1 MGKTPAEF
9 IFDSSTVLS
18 PMCYAVGAHSIP
30 SFQSLS
36 FFNANPTIYFH
47 SSTQEEDIFLI
58 ISFIFIH
65 LFVLSFTK
73 RYITS
78 HSLLLCY
85 QTEEGLMVLQIVY
98 IYKTCILYILFRWPF
113 HPSDI
118 VYAIQYSQ
126 PVTLVGSLLMV
137 CVLMDM

>member
-1 MGKTPAEF
+1 MGKTPVEF
-9 IFDSSTVLS
+9 IFDSSTVLFGS
-18 PMCYAVGAHSIP
+18 SMCYSIP

-85 QTEEGLMVLQIVY
+85 QTDRRGVDGCIDSLYIHLYY
-98 IYKTCILYILFRWPF
+98 IYPF
-113 HPSDI
+113 SVAPSSNW
-118 VYAIQYSQ
+118 IQCYTVYSQ
-126 PVTLVGSLLMV
+126 PVTLVCSLLMV